1 MHIRT
6 GLAMIGAVAVV
17 AALGTTGAAQA
28 DKGSGSRG
36 GGGSGGSETIEI
48 QDDCDPET
56 FNAALGQPDAC
67 VGDGDTE
74 FEELIEELIEE
85 GEAGKWRNHPDD
97 THVDV
102 GERVKLTNV
111 GGEAHTFTRV
121 DAFGGGCVPELN
133 EVLGLAPAPPEVC
146 GAAFAGILLPGQ
158 SATVPT
164 ADLHEGHN
172 LFQCMIHPWMHAEVE
187 VRGHDHH

>member
-1 MHIRT
+1 MRTRT
-6 GLAMIGAVAVV
+6 GLAVVAAVTLV

-28 DKGSGSRG
+28 DRGSGSSG
-36 GGGSGGSETIEI
+36 GGADRTIQIE
-48 QDDCDPET
+48 DDCDPAT
-56 FNAALGQPDAC
+56 FNAAVGPDTC

-74 FEELIEELIEE
+74 FEELIDELLEE
-85 GEAGKWRNHPDD
+85 GEAGAWRNHPDD
-97 THVDV
+97 THVDK
-102 GERVKLTNV
+102 GERVKVKNV

-133 EVLGLAPAPPEVC
+133 ALLGLAPASNELC

-158 SATVPT
+158 SAMLP
-164 ADLHEGHN
+164 AAELHEGHN
-172 LFQCMIHPWMHAEVE
+172 LFQCMIHPWMHAEIE

>member
-1 MHIRT
+1 MRIRT
-6 GLAMIGAVAVV
+6 AMAMIGTVALV
-17 AALGTTGAAQA
+17 AAVGTTGAAQA
-28 DKGSGSRG
+28 DRGSGSRG
-36 GGGSGGSETIEI
+36 GGGSETIEI
-48 QDDCDPET
+48 EDDCDPET
-56 FNAALGQPDAC
+56 FNVAVAPGTC

-74 FEELIEELIEE
+74 FEEFIDELLEE

-97 THVDV
+97 THVDE
-102 GERVKLTNV
+102 GERVKLKNV

-133 EVLGLAPAPPEVC
+133 DVLGLAPAPDAVC

-158 SATVPT
+158 SATVPAT
-164 ADLHEGHN
+164 DLHEGHN
-172 LFQCMIHPWMHAEVE
+172 LFQCMIHPWMHAEIE